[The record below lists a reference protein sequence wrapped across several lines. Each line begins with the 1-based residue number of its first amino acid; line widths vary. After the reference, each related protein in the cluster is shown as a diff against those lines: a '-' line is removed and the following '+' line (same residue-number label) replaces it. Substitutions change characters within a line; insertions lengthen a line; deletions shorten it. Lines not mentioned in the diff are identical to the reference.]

1 MSQLPSE
8 ESQSPVPDSAT
19 TDSGPTT
26 KVSLAGL
33 CTITSQSLPSNST
46 WLQLEERYG
55 AFASCQKAFARL
67 ERKRPCNTFST
78 KLMLP
83 VQRLRHGDCTSD
95 EETSDCW
102 AQSLSSGLGLLS
114 NWTQHLPSIEDH
126 QITPKEIMIWDSF
139 DVMFLCTKCAITSI
153 APFVPSLGAPP
164 RHQWHAA
171 AWSNDDAE
179 DIILASQ
186 ILGLQLKEQ
195 INPRANTG
203 DLEDWWI
210 LYILYI
216 VDTII
221 TI

>member
-8 ESQSPVPDSAT
+8 ESQS
-19 TDSGPTT
+19 
-26 KVSLAGL
+26 
-33 CTITSQSLPSNST
+33 PSNST

-55 AFASCQKAFARL
+55 AIASCQKAFARL

-139 DVMFLCTKCAITSI
+139 DVMFLCTKCAITTNTCAYSTRRQSKENTLWVYMSI
-153 APFVPSLGAPP
+153 PNRKIKRTYLSYVAVWFCM
-164 RHQWHAA
+164 
-171 AWSNDDAE
+171 
-179 DIILASQ
+179 I
-186 ILGLQLKEQ
+186 
-195 INPRANTG
+195 
-203 DLEDWWI
+203 
-210 LYILYI
+210 
-216 VDTII
+216 
-221 TI
+221 